1 MELYRTTEVSISQKS
16 LASKSCTNSNIKIYK
31 FKERRRYNEKIRILV
46 IIVLLFFILQTTVC
60 AEGYY
65 VRTCI
70 IDAVITTIYYL
81 SGIPEDVENYTC
93 ITREELD
100 KVVQSES
107 NETIKTFDTN
117 TRSETTSDVTEL
129 IECDI
134 TYNITSGENISVNV
148 LYNLYNS
155 NTADESITVY

>member
-1 MELYRTTEVSISQKS
+1 MK
-16 LASKSCTNSNIKIYK
+16 
-31 FKERRRYNEKIRILV
+31 KIRILV
-46 IIVLLFFILQTTVC
+46 ISVLLFFILQTTVC

-70 IDAVITTIYYL
+70 IDDVITTIYYL
-81 SGIPEDVENYTC
+81 SGVPEDVENYTY

-134 TYNITSGENISVNV
+134 TYNITSGENVGVNV
-148 LYNLYNS
+148 SYNLYNA
-155 NTADESITVY
+155 NTDDERITVIAVL